1 MSDHT
6 RNRRSRM
13 GPRPGDFPVGSLES
27 RAAARAVQLA
37 RDLEVRERQAAQLQ
51 NLTPVEQAIS
61 EASDDPEVQALMV
74 RLFRYTVIPRYEM
87 YGMQLPTAEE
97 LRQLRKD
104 SLARNRQI

>member
-1 MSDHT
+1 
-6 RNRRSRM
+6 M
-13 GPRPGDFPVGSLES
+13 GPRPGDFPLGSLES

-37 RDLEVRERQAAQLQ
+37 RELEIQERQAAQLQ
-51 NLTPVEQAIS
+51 NLTPLEQEIS

-74 RLFRYTVIPRYEM
+74 RLFRYTVIPRYEI

-104 SLARNRQI
+104 SSARNRQT